1 MPGVDYAVLSEW
13 FDWIVNNGSVDIDQ
27 IGAFYIIYQ

>member
-13 FDWIVNNGSVDIDQ
+13 FDWISQNTAVNVDL
-27 IGAFYIIYQ
+27 IGK